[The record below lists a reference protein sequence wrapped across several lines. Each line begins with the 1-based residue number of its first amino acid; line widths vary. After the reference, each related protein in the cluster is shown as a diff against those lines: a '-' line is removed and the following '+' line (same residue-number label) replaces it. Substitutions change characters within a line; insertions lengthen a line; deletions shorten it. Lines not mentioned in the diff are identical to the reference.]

1 MRRSERDF
9 SGFSNFQNSSR
20 RRISLLSNNLSN
32 FDLMQSDKKMDINRS
47 LKIKD
52 FTNLDFPL
60 TASFKRLNP

>member
-20 RRISLLSNNLSN
+20 RRISLLSNNQSN

-47 LKIKD
+47 VKIKD
-52 FTNLDFPL
+52 FTNYV
-60 TASFKRLNP
+60 

>member
-1 MRRSERDF
+1 MRRSERGF
-9 SGFSNFQNSSR
+9 SSFSNFQNSSR
-20 RRISLLSNNLSN
+20 RRISILSNNLSN

-47 LKIKD
+47 VKIKD